1 MRGGE
6 VENNISGPI
15 LIPWTPRKVVTM
27 VEEARAAGAGVV
39 VGGRPSDVGELHFQ
53 LVSLHPGNG
62 HLKLD
67 F

>member
-1 MRGGE
+1 M
-6 VENNISGPI
+6 VKDNISGPI

-53 LVSLHPGNG
+53 LVSHTLAMAIFN
-62 HLKLD
+62 LD
-67 F
+67 I